1 MQFGFISDTVD
12 IAKKIANT
20 LKTDKANQ
28 TLLLERAEDI
38 LKELMKQDFSS
49 INATIIEEEELAMTL
64 LNQAKT
70 RLNDTMS
77 LWSDLSEANKTLDEL
92 LGTFGTIKQKT
103 SGILENAS
111 LAMDT
116 NNISKSYDAEVG
128 T

>member
-1 MQFGFISDTVD
+1 MD

-111 LAMDT
+111 LSMNT

>member
-38 LKELMKQDFSS
+38 LKELVKQDFSS

>member
-1 MQFGFISDTVD
+1 MQFGFISDIVD